1 MAKGN
6 LDKFPFA
13 TKRGVRV
20 DSSLFSGQIKV
31 IPNLDDEP

>member
-13 TKRGVRV
+13 TKRGVRA
-20 DSSLFSGQIKV
+20 DTSLFFLGLTQ
-31 IPNLDDEP
+31 DG